1 MQKALAIDA
10 LKNACRQ
17 ELAAIEQASAA
28 AQDETTN
35 AETKQEG
42 KYDTRAIEASY
53 LARGQAVRVG
63 ALRQLTSWFDQLQAR
78 PCTEIQVGAL
88 FQIKGSADW
97 LFMAPVGWSGV
108 HLDGHRIKVISPAS
122 PLGKALA
129 ELETGDQATL
139 CSPQGER
146 SVTVSVV
153 L

>member
-10 LKNACRQ
+10 LKKACRQ

-28 AQDETTN
+28 ARDETTN

-63 ALRQLTSWFDQLQAR
+63 ALRQLTSWFEQLQAR

-88 FQIKGSADW
+88 FQLEGSADW
-97 LFMAPVGWSGV
+97 LFMAPVGGSGAE
-108 HLDGHRIKVISPAS
+108 LSGQRIKVISPAS
-122 PLGKALA
+122 PLGKALS
-129 ELETGDQATL
+129 ELESGDQATL
-139 CSPQGER
+139 SSPQGER

>member
-1 MQKALAIDA
+1 MKKAQAIDA
-10 LKNACRQ
+10 LKQACRQ

-28 AQDETTN
+28 ARDETTN

-53 LARGQAVRVG
+53 LARGQAVRV
-63 ALRQLTSWFDQLQAR
+63 ASLRQLTSWFEQLQAR

-88 FQIKGSADW
+88 FQLEGSADW
-97 LFMAPVGWSGV
+97 LFMAPVGGSGAV
-108 HLDGHRIKVISPAS
+108 LSGQRIKVISPAS
-122 PLGKALA
+122 PLGKALS
-129 ELETGDQATL
+129 ELESGDEVTL
-139 CSPQGER
+139 SSPKGQR

>member
-1 MQKALAIDA
+1 MDT
-10 LKNACRQ
+10 
-17 ELAAIEQASAA
+17 EGAS
-28 AQDETTN
+28 
-35 AETKQEG
+35 
-42 KYDTRAIEASY
+42 
-53 LARGQAVRVG
+53 
-63 ALRQLTSWFDQLQAR
+63 
-78 PCTEIQVGAL
+78 
-88 FQIKGSADW
+88 GSADW
-97 LFMAPVGWSGV
+97 LFMAPVGGSGA

>member
-1 MQKALAIDA
+1 MQTALATDA
-10 LKNACRQ
+10 LKTACRQ

-28 AQDETTN
+28 ARAETTN

-63 ALRQLTSWFDQLQAR
+63 ALRQLTSWFEQLQAR

-88 FQIKGSADW
+88 FQLEGSADW
-97 LFMAPVGWSGV
+97 LFMAPVGGSGAE
-108 HLDGHRIKVISPAS
+108 LSGQRIKVISPAS
-122 PLGKALA
+122 PLGKALS
-129 ELETGDQATL
+129 ELESGDEVTL
-139 CSPQGER
+139 SSPKGQR

>member
-97 LFMAPVGWSGV
+97 LFMAPVGGSGA

>member
-1 MQKALAIDA
+1 MQKAQAIDA
-10 LKNACRQ
+10 LKQACRQ

-28 AQDETTN
+28 ARDETTN

-53 LARGQAVRVG
+53 LARGQAVRV
-63 ALRQLTSWFDQLQAR
+63 ASLRQLTSWFEQLQAR

-88 FQIKGSADW
+88 FQLEGSADW
-97 LFMAPVGWSGV
+97 LFMAPVGGSGAA
-108 HLDGHRIKVISPAS
+108 LSGQRIKVISPAS
-122 PLGKALA
+122 PLGKALS
-129 ELETGDQATL
+129 ELESGDEVTL
-139 CSPQGER
+139 SSPKGQR

>member
-97 LFMAPVGWSGV
+97 LFMAPVGGSGV

>member
-97 LFMAPVGWSGV
+97 LFMAPVGGSGV

-129 ELETGDQATL
+129 ELETGVQATL